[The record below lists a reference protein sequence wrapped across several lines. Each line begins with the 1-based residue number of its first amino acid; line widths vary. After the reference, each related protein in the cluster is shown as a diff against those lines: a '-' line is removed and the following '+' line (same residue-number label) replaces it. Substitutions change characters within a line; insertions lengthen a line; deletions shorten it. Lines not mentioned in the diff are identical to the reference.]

1 MIRNHNHRFLES
13 ASDTIRTI
21 KQLNQFLQELVDDE
35 NLDVTN
41 NNGAAGI
48 HNPDYG
54 VMSMTIK
61 ANKQNP
67 KQNLKCLVP
76 DIDDIDWSDYI
87 NQVVKHAKKW
97 NITADDEEE
106 SILNAMLEVLTD
118 YYLFNCGDDTVEINS
133 FSLPISKDELLDII
147 TLDLE
152 HEERDLEHYV
162 VDNFYDDVL
171 QQLDTTSD
179 DMDESSQRRHHKHHI
194 TEKRT
199 QLYRKSENKNKKQKN
214 YKLEN
219 ILIPEKRSFRRKD
232 LNDRLMLGSIMHPD
246 YQTALSNGK
255 YFYATKEDIFDF
267 IADTGLQTI
276 YTAKLPKNAAD
287 NMFRYTSDG
296 RSNPIRLNKLDITI
310 NGNKFD
316 VTDNDGETLTGDTKD
331 LKTLK
336 SLFVNTPKNIQTFF
350 VPYQHMF
357 FLCLQADGEFGVMMV
372 EYK

>member
-1 MIRNHNHRFLES
+1 MIRKPLYESVDLQPKYYVSDDVLRILNIILDFAKQNKDKPLEKIYLEAYHQCVNQMKKVELNYGYITLNELSEGDIIDFVSSIDDDLDDAITTGEEGEYFTNIKIGAVSKRLEPLKEFEVLDFMGDIYNGEDGDIES
-13 ASDTIRTI
+13 ASNGNGLLRNN
-21 KQLNQFLQELVDDE
+21 LNKLVRIIE
-35 NLDVTN
+35 
-41 NNGAAGI
+41 
-48 HNPDYG
+48 
-54 VMSMTIK
+54 
-61 ANKQNP
+61 
-67 KQNLKCLVP
+67 
-76 DIDDIDWSDYI
+76 
-87 NQVVKHAKKW
+87 
-97 NITADDEEE
+97 ADD
-106 SILNAMLEVLTD
+106 N
-118 YYLFNCGDDTVEINS
+118 
-133 FSLPISKDELLDII
+133 
-147 TLDLE
+147 
-152 HEERDLEHYV
+152 
-162 VDNFYDDVL
+162 
-171 QQLDTTSD
+171 

-199 QLYRKSENKNKKQKN
+199 QLYRKSENKNKKS

-219 ILIPEKRSFRRKD
+219 ILVPEKRSFRRKD

-276 YTAKLPKNAAD
+276 YTAKLPKDAAD